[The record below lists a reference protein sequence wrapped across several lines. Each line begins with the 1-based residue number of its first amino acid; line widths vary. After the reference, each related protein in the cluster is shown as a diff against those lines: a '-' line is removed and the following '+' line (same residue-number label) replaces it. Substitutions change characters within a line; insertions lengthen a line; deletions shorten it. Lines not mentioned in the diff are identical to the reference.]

1 MGGDVLEGN
10 RLKYNSTAPSKSK
23 QSTSVLAQAVSAQN
37 VVGNKNDTMRI
48 LWREMLPKNSP
59 NAHLRARVTVIRLE
73 EAVD

>member
-48 LWREMLPKNSP
+48 L
-59 NAHLRARVTVIRLE
+59 
-73 EAVD
+73 